1 MTTHVDATRKKLAD
15 RGSIP
20 LISTIQTLEKEDKK
34 LLSLWLSSFLFYQL
48 TSYVESRYRKE
59 KSKKLISK

>member
-1 MTTHVDATRKKLAD
+1 MKNKKIKIIKKYMLEY
-15 RGSIP
+15 P

>member
-1 MTTHVDATRKKLAD
+1 MLEY
-15 RGSIP
+15 P